1 MCHDVPSVIPERFVI
16 ASEPLAVGFELFR
29 MSSPYRSDV
38 PFVSDDGFPFLVSSA
53 RAVVEQ
59 KPEIFAGPGH
69 IYVESQFLRRVKIFR
84 IVVDEERRFGAHTAL
99 FDHFAVNFGG
109 GFHIVLFV

>member
-1 MCHDVPSVIPERFVI
+1 
-16 ASEPLAVGFELFR
+16 

-84 IVVDEERRFGAHTAL
+84 IYGHEIEMYTVEQGEKRDKRQ
-99 FDHFAVNFGG
+99 
-109 GFHIVLFV
+109 

>member
-38 PFVSDDGFPFLVSSA
+38 PFVSDDGFPFFRNYLPWVGE
-53 RAVVEQ
+53 V
-59 KPEIFAGPGH
+59 
-69 IYVESQFLRRVKIFR
+69 YLMVESCLAEIADIAVLRQKFVSGTISASLIPTKKI
-84 IVVDEERRFGAHTAL
+84 T
-99 FDHFAVNFGG
+99 
-109 GFHIVLFV
+109 

>member
-69 IYVESQFLRRVKIFR
+69 IYPTAVKYLLAIP
-84 IVVDEERRFGAHTAL
+84 
-99 FDHFAVNFGG
+99 
-109 GFHIVLFV
+109 